1 MLSALI
7 IDDEPHIRDT
17 LSKMLARFCP
27 QVKIA
32 GEASGVANGIEAIT
46 RLHPGL
52 VFLDMN
58 LIDGNAFDLLHGV
71 QSFDFGVVFISSFN
85 REAILALKLS
95 GLEYLQ
101 KPFNPIELAEVV
113 KRSKLQD
120 ISHLAL
126 QLTAFEENLGHMG
139 SR

>member
-1 MLSALI
+1 MLTALI
-7 IDDEPHIRDT
+7 IDDESHIRDT
-17 LSKMLARFCP
+17 LSLLLARFCP

-32 GEASGVANGIEAIT
+32 GEASGVATGIMAISE
-46 RLHPGL
+46 LNPSL

-58 LIDGNAFDLLHGV
+58 LGDGNAFDLLHALK
-71 QSFDFGVVFISSFN
+71 SFDFGLVLISSFS

-113 KRSKLQD
+113 KRSEVQD
-120 ISHLAL
+120 ISHLDL
-126 QLTAFEENLGHMG
+126 QLTALEENLGHY
-139 SR
+139 RK